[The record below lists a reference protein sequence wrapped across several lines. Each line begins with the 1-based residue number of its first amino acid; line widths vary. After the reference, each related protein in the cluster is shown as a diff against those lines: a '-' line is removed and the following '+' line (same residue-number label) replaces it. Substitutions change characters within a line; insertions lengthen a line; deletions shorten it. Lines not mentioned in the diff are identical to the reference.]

1 MIRLWTHEILR
12 VFYDRLVD
20 DDDCQLLF
28 SMVKETIKQHFGKSM
43 DQIFTTIKRDGL
55 PIDQEL
61 LLTKFLKIFLMKK
74 R

>member
-1 MIRLWTHEILR
+1 MIVFFSNHKIKKTVRLYLTP
-12 VFYDRLVD
+12 VS
-20 DDDCQLLF
+20 

-61 LLTKFLKIFLMKK
+61 LLNF
-74 R
+74 